1 MSTLTDTNVIRA
13 RDLERFNFAPDAR
26 TFDCK
31 FIEPGII
38 SYRDQ
43 GGGIELL
50 RKETIDRCIL
60 SAVGNPVTV
69 GHIMVSAE
77 NRMDVEEGI
86 VQEWYYDPVD
96 GWYHVKG
103 VAETDKAKTLMKVKR
118 PSCGYKVTSFG
129 PGGVYHGIRYDAEIT
144 GIEFNHLAI
153 VDKPRYEGATFRLNT
168 NVSNPEN
175 MNLFK
180 LFKKLVTRENG
191 ADGKPVETTKVES
204 IEVPCSTEV
213 EVDGKMVR
221 LNDLADVWM
230 KQTAAAVRANG
241 DDEVEIDGKRVKMNE
256 LVDCYRKNAG
266 ARVNTAPVETAKP
279 AATELAK
286 TEPKVEPETR
296 ENAAPDAGKN
306 AFFTL
311 HSARENAAA
320 PVTVGAT
327 NSGSLRDRVERAKG
341 RY

>member
-1 MSTLTDTNVIRA
+1 MSTLTDTTVLRA

-26 TFDCK
+26 SFDCK

-50 RKETIDRCIL
+50 RKETIDRCIQ
-60 SAVGNPVTV
+60 SSVGNPLTV
-69 GHIMVSAE
+69 GHIMVDAE
-77 NRMDVEEGI
+77 NRLNVEEGI
-86 VQEWYYDPVD
+86 VQEWYYDVDD
-96 GWYHVKG
+96 GWYHVRG

-118 PSCGYKVTSFG
+118 PSCGYRVTSFG

-168 NVSNPEN
+168 IVSNPEN
-175 MNLFK
+175 MNLIK

-191 ADGKPVETTKVES
+191 ADGKPVESTKVES
-204 IEVPCSTEV
+204 TEVPATTEV
-213 EVDGKMVR
+213 EIDGKMVR
-221 LNDLADVWM
+221 LNELADVWM
-230 KQTAAAVRANG
+230 KQTADAVRANG

-256 LVDCYRKNAG
+256 LVECYRKNA
-266 ARVNTAPVETAKP
+266 ARVNAAAAPVVAEP
-279 AATELAK
+279 AAK
-286 TEPKVEPETR
+286 TESGKTEP
-296 ENAAPDAGKN
+296 AASAAAAAAVDPGK
-306 AFFTL
+306 ASFFTL
-311 HSARENAAA
+311 HSARENSA
-320 PVTVGAT
+320 PVVTGST
-327 NSGSLRDRVERAKG
+327 DSGSLRDRVARGAK